1 MQPVVLYLQS
11 KKNYMKKISLL
22 LASAVCLSTA
32 ITAQTTGTLKLTKGQ
47 KYVVENKLSTTSS
60 TQVQGQAMESTADVA
75 TVYNIEVKDKTDN
88 NINLSNTISNIKM
101 NMSMMGQNIT
111 FDSDKKEDMDGNI
124 GSTLKDFI
132 NQPKDIVIDHAGNV
146 KPSTDTSAAS
156 GLAKQLDFDA
166 SGYGAELAFL
176 ALPKNPK
183 VGDTWTDNN
192 SGDSTLA
199 KSITYT
205 IKEING
211 NVATVSFTGTV
222 STQKTIEQQ
231 GMEIGTKTKGKISGE
246 EMVDVKTGVVQTNN
260 STTEASGTVSAMGQ
274 DFPTSTKVTS
284 TTTVKVL

>member
-1 MQPVVLYLQS
+1 
-11 KKNYMKKISLL
+11 MKKISLL
-22 LASAVCLSTA
+22 LASASCLSTA
-32 ITAQTTGTLKLTKGQ
+32 ITAQTTGTLKLIKGQ
-47 KYVVENKLSTTSS
+47 KYVVENKLSTSSS
-60 TQVQGQAMESTADVA
+60 TQVQGQNMESTADVA

-88 NINLSNTISNIKM
+88 NNINLSNTISNIKM
-101 NMSMMGQNIT
+101 NMSMMGQSIT

-132 NQPKDIVIDHAGNV
+132 NQPKDVVIDHAGNV
-146 KPSTDTSAAS
+146 KPSTDTSAVS

-211 NVATVSFTGTV
+211 NIATVSFTGTV
-222 STQKTIEQQ
+222 TTQKTIEQQ

-260 STTEASGTVSAMGQ
+260 STTDASGTVSAMGQ

>member
-1 MQPVVLYLQS
+1 
-11 KKNYMKKISLL
+11 MKKISLL
-22 LASAVCLSTA
+22 FASVVCLSTA
-32 ITAQTTGTLKLTKGQ
+32 ITAQTTGTLKLIKGQ
-47 KYVVENKLSTTSS
+47 KYVVENKLSTSSS

-101 NMSMMGQNIT
+101 NMSMMGQNLT

-132 NQPKDIVIDHAGNV
+132 NQPKNVVIDHAGNV
-146 KPSTDTSAAS
+146 KPSTDTSTVS

-176 ALPKNPK
+176 VLPKNPK
-183 VGDTWTDNN
+183 VGDTWTDGN
-192 SGDSTLA
+192 SGDSSMA

-211 NVATVSFTGTV
+211 NVVTVSFTGIVT
-222 STQKTIEQQ
+222 TQKTIEQQ
-231 GMEIGTKTKGKISGE
+231 GMEIGTKTKGKIAGE
-246 EMVDVKTGVVQTNN
+246 EKVDVKTGVVQSNN

>member
-1 MQPVVLYLQS
+1 
-11 KKNYMKKISLL
+11 MKKISLL
-22 LASAVCLSTA
+22 LASAICLSTA
-32 ITAQTTGTLKLTKGQ
+32 ITAQTTGTLKLIKGQ
-47 KYVVENKLSTTSS
+47 KYVVENKLSTSSS
-60 TQVQGQAMESTADVA
+60 TQVQGQNMESTADVA

-88 NINLSNTISNIKM
+88 NNINLSNTISNIKM
-101 NMSMMGQNIT
+101 NMSMMGQSIT

-132 NQPKDIVIDHAGNV
+132 NQPKDVVIDHAGNV
-146 KPSTDTSAAS
+146 KPSTDTSAVS

-211 NVATVSFTGTV
+211 NIATVSFTGTV
-222 STQKTIEQQ
+222 TTQKTIEQQ

-260 STTEASGTVSAMGQ
+260 STTDASGTVSAMGQ

>member
-1 MQPVVLYLQS
+1 
-11 KKNYMKKISLL
+11 MKKISLL
-22 LASAVCLSTA
+22 FASAICFSTA
-32 ITAQTTGTLKLTKGQ
+32 ITAQTTGTLKLIKGQ
-47 KYVVENKLSTTSS
+47 KYVVENKLSTSSS

-132 NQPKDIVIDHAGNV
+132 NQPKNVIIDHAGNV
-146 KPSTDTSAAS
+146 KPSTDTSTVS

-183 VGDTWTDNN
+183 VGDTWTDSN
-192 SGDSTLA
+192 SGDSSMA
-199 KSITYT
+199 KSIAYT

-222 STQKTIEQQ
+222 TTQKTIEQQ
-231 GMEIGTKTKGKISGE
+231 GMEIGTKTKGKIAGE
-246 EMVDVKTGVVQTNN
+246 EKVDVKTGVVQSNN